1 MAVNK
6 LHLYTGDGKGKT
18 TASMGLALRA
28 LGHGRRVLVAQFLK
42 TGRSG
47 ELDALRS
54 FDNAHVVDIAP
65 ITKFTF
71 RMTPEELNQTRMQ
84 QAAELDRLCALV
96 QEKRPQL
103 MVFDEL
109 AITAYMELVT
119 EEAMWRLIDAGLECG
134 EVVTTG
140 RYAPASLMERADYV
154 SEIVK
159 RRHPYDNGLNARAG
173 VEF

>member
-28 LGHGRRVLVAQFLK
+28 LGHGKKVMVAQFMK

-54 FDNAHVVDIAP
+54 FENAHVVEVAP

-71 RMTPEELNQTRMQ
+71 RMMPDELAKTRIQ

-96 QEKRPQL
+96 REERPQM

-109 AITAYMELVT
+109 AITAEMELVT

-140 RYAPASLMERADYV
+140 RYAPPSLIERADYV

-159 RRHPYDNGLNARAG
+159 RRHPYDSGLHARVG